1 MIIEKRKKLI
11 KTIKEI
17 RIAISYSGYVEIVS
31 GGNIEYKS
39 NLEKVED
46 KIHELEVSIEK
57 IKDKLDLINA
67 ALDYVKDDKHDKIIE
82 IKYFEKKINNL
93 ITEVLGVDEKTVK
106 RNKNRLVEII
116 SIWIFLDKI
125 LNKI

>member
-1 MIIEKRKKLI
+1 MYKIIINDNWKEK
-11 KTIKEI
+11 
-17 RIAISYSGYVEIVS
+17 
-31 GGNIEYKS
+31 
-39 NLEKVED
+39 KVN
-46 KIHELEVSIEK
+46 IEK

>member
-1 MIIEKRKKLI
+1 MIIEKRNKLI
-11 KTIKEI
+11 KTIKET
-17 RIAISYSGYVEIVS
+17 RIAITYSGYVEIVS

>member
-1 MIIEKRKKLI
+1 M
-11 KTIKEI
+11 
-17 RIAISYSGYVEIVS
+17 S

-67 ALDYVKDDKHDKIIE
+67 TLDYVKDDKHDKIIE

-116 SIWIFLDKI
+116 SIWIFLDEI

>member
-11 KTIKEI
+11 KTIKEN
-17 RIAISYSGYVEIVS
+17 RIAITYSGYVEIVS

>member
-11 KTIKEI
+11 KTIKEN
-17 RIAISYSGYVEIVS
+17 RITITYSGYVEIVS

-116 SIWIFLDKI
+116 SIWIFLDEI